1 MRVFYDH
8 QVFSLQNAGGISRY
22 FYEIM
27 RFMATVPDVRTE
39 LLMGISGTVY
49 PFRDLPP
56 SKARVTQLQES
67 VPPGMLRYVANEIL
81 GNFAALVRG
90 TMDIYHPTYFMRMP
104 MVRARRVIATHYD
117 CTHERFPHLFPD
129 VKKVLW
135 ARKMLFPK
143 MDAIICISQSAQ
155 RDLVDFYGV
164 DPAKTRVIYLGVSPL
179 TRSPEDAKTLRQRV
193 RREYLLYVGM
203 RASFKNFTGLL
214 RAFYETELKHTMDLL
229 VLGGGPLTADEK
241 DLIAKWK
248 LSDNVI
254 SMPRANDGL
263 LAEAYAGAR
272 LLVYPSWSE
281 GFGLPPLEA
290 MTLGC
295 PVLATN
301 RPAVPEIC
309 HDAPFYFDPADQ
321 ESFNGALLR
330 AVHDEDDR
338 RKAVE
343 RGREVVA
350 KYSWERCGQE
360 TLALYRECQ

>member
-1 MRVFYDH
+1 
-8 QVFSLQNAGGISRY
+8 
-22 FYEIM
+22 
-27 RFMATVPDVRTE
+27 
-39 LLMGISGTVY
+39 
-49 PFRDLPP
+49 
-56 SKARVTQLQES
+56 
-67 VPPGMLRYVANEIL
+67 
-81 GNFAALVRG
+81 
-90 TMDIYHPTYFMRMP
+90 
-104 MVRARRVIATHYD
+104 
-117 CTHERFPHLFPD
+117 
-129 VKKVLW
+129 
-135 ARKMLFPK
+135 
-143 MDAIICISQSAQ
+143 
-155 RDLVDFYGV
+155 
-164 DPAKTRVIYLGVSPL
+164 
-179 TRSPEDAKTLRQRV
+179 V

-241 DLIAKWK
+241 DWIAKWK
-248 LSDNVI
+248 LSDSVI

-309 HDAPFYFDPADQ
+309 QDAPFYFDPQDQ
-321 ESFNGALLR
+321 GSFNRALLQ
-330 AVHDEDDR
+330 AVSDEVAR
-338 RKAVE
+338 QRAVE
-343 RGREVVA
+343 RGREVA
-350 KYSWERCGQE
+350 AQYSWDKCGRE

>member
-1 MRVFYDH
+1 MT
-8 QVFSLQNAGGISRY
+8 RY

-49 PFRDLPP
+49 PFRELPP
-56 SKARVTQLQES
+56 AKVRVTQFPES
-67 VPPGMLRYVANEIL
+67 LPPGMLRYVANEIL
-81 GNFAALVRG
+81 SNFAALVRG
-90 TMDIYHPTYFMRMP
+90 TMDIYHLTYFMRMP
-104 MVRARRVIATHYD
+104 MVRARRLIATHHD
-117 CTHERFPHLFPD
+117 CTHERFPQLFPD

-135 ARKMLFPK
+135 ARRMLFPK
-143 MDAIICISQSAQ
+143 MDAIICVSQSAQ

-164 DPAKTRVIYLGVSPL
+164 DPAKTRVIYHGVSPL
-179 TRSPEDAKTLRQRV
+179 TRSSEDAERLRQRV

-203 RASFKNFTGLL
+203 RASFKNFNGLL
-214 RAFYETELKHTMDLL
+214 RAFYETGLKDSMDLL

-241 DLIAKWK
+241 DLIAEWK
-248 LSDNVI
+248 MTDSVI
-254 SMPRANDGL
+254 CIPRVSDGL

-272 LLVYPSWSE
+272 LFVYPSWNE
-281 GFGLPPLEA
+281 GFGFPPLEA

-301 RPAVPEIC
+301 RSSVPEIC

-321 ESFNGALLR
+321 ESFNDALLR

-338 RKAVE
+338 KQAVE
-343 RGREVVA
+343 RGRKVVA

>member
-8 QVFSLQNAGGISRY
+8 QAFSLQNAGGMSRY

-27 RFMATVPDVRTE
+27 KFMTTVPDVHTE
-39 LLMGISGTVY
+39 LLLGISGTVY
-49 PFRDLPP
+49 PFRSLPP
-56 SKARVTQLQES
+56 SKARVTQLRES
-67 VPPGMLRYVANEIL
+67 LPPGMLRYVVNEIL
-81 GNFAALVRG
+81 GNFAALSRG
-90 TMDIYHPTYFMRMP
+90 TMDIYHLTLYMRMP
-104 MVRARRVIATHYD
+104 MVRARRFVATHHE

-135 ARKMLFPK
+135 ARKMLFPR
-143 MDAIICISQSAQ
+143 MNAIICVSESTR

-164 DPAKTRVIYLGVSPL
+164 DPAKTRVIYHGISAL
-179 TRSPEDAKTLRQRV
+179 TRCPGAAKTLHEQL

-203 RASFKNFTGLL
+203 RASFKNFNGLL
-214 RAFYETELKHTMDLL
+214 RAFYETGLKDSMDLL

-241 DLIAKWK
+241 DLIAEWK
-248 LSDNVI
+248 MSDSVI
-254 SMPRANDGL
+254 SIPRASDGL
-263 LAEAYAGAR
+263 LAEAYAGAT
-272 LLVYPSWSE
+272 LFVYPSWNE
-281 GFGLPPLEA
+281 GFGFPPLEA

-301 RPAVPEIC
+301 RSSVPEIC

-321 ESFNGALLR
+321 ESFNDALLR
-330 AVHDEDDR
+330 AVHDEGDR
-338 RKAVE
+338 KQAVE
-343 RGREVVA
+343 RGRKVVA

>member
-8 QVFSLQNAGGISRY
+8 QAFSLQNAGGVSRY
-22 FYEIM
+22 FYEII
-27 RFMATVPDVRTE
+27 RFMTNVPDVQTE
-39 LLMGISGTVY
+39 LLLGISGTVY
-49 PFRDLPP
+49 PFRNLPP
-56 SKARVTQLQES
+56 AKARVTQLRES
-67 VPPGMLRYVANEIL
+67 LPPGMLRYVANEIL

-90 TMDIYHPTYFMRMP
+90 RMDIYHLTLFMRMP
-104 MVRARRVIATHYD
+104 MVRARRLIATHHD

-135 ARKMLFPK
+135 ARKRMFPQ
-143 MDAIICISQSAQ
+143 MDAIICVSQSCQ

-164 DPAKTRVIYLGVSPL
+164 DPAKTRVIYHGVGPL
-179 TRSPEDAKTLRQRV
+179 TRSPEDAKRLRQRV

-214 RAFYETELKHTMDLL
+214 RAFYETGLKDSMDLL

-241 DLIAKWK
+241 ELIAKWK
-248 LSDNVI
+248 LTNSII

-272 LLVYPSWSE
+272 LFVYPSWNE
-281 GFGLPPLEA
+281 GFGLSPLEA

-301 RPAVPEIC
+301 RPSVPEIC

-321 ESFNGALLR
+321 EGFNDALLR
-330 AVHDEDDR
+330 AVHNDDE
-338 RKAVE
+338 RKQAVA
-343 RGREVVA
+343 RGRLVA
-350 KYSWERCGQE
+350 AQYTWEKCGEQ
-360 TLALYRECQ
+360 TLALYRACQ

>member
-8 QVFSLQNAGGISRY
+8 QAFSLQNAGGMSRY

-27 RFMATVPDVRTE
+27 KFMTTVPDVHTE
-39 LLMGISGTVY
+39 LLLGISGTVY
-49 PFRDLPP
+49 PFRSLPP
-56 SKARVTQLQES
+56 SQTRVTQFRES
-67 VPPGMLRYVANEIL
+67 LPPGMLRYVVNEIL
-81 GNFAALVRG
+81 GNFAALSRG
-90 TMDIYHPTYFMRMP
+90 TMDIYHLTLYMRMP
-104 MVRARRVIATHYD
+104 MVRARRFVATHHE

-135 ARKMLFPK
+135 ARKKLFPK
-143 MDAIICISQSAQ
+143 MDAIICVSESTR

-164 DPAKTRVIYLGVSPL
+164 DPAKTRVIYHGISAL
-179 TRSPEDAKTLRQRV
+179 TRCPGAAKTLHEQL

-203 RASFKNFTGLL
+203 RASFKNFNGLL
-214 RAFYETELKHTMDLL
+214 RAFYETGLKDSIDLL

-241 DLIAKWK
+241 DLIAEWK
-248 LSDNVI
+248 MSDSVI
-254 SMPRANDGL
+254 SIPRVSDGL
-263 LAEAYAGAR
+263 LAEAYAGAT
-272 LLVYPSWSE
+272 LFVYPSWNE
-281 GFGLPPLEA
+281 GFGFPPLEA

-301 RPAVPEIC
+301 RSSVPEIC

-321 ESFNGALLR
+321 ESFNDALLR

-338 RKAVE
+338 KQAVE
-343 RGREVVA
+343 RGRKVVA

>member
-1 MRVFYDH
+1 MRILYDH
-8 QVFSLQNAGGISRY
+8 QAFSLQNAGGVSRY
-22 FYEIM
+22 FYEII
-27 RFMATVPDVRTE
+27 RFMTNVPDVQTE
-39 LLMGISGTVY
+39 LLLGISGTVY

-56 SKARVTQLQES
+56 SKTRVTQLQES
-67 VPPGMLRYVANEIL
+67 LPPGMLRYVTNEIL

-90 TMDIYHPTYFMRMP
+90 TMDIYHPTLFMRMP
-104 MVRARRVIATHYD
+104 MVRARRVIATHCD

-164 DPAKTRVIYLGVSPL
+164 DPAKTRVIYHGVSPL

-248 LSDNVI
+248 LSDSVI
-254 SMPRANDGL
+254 SMPKANDGL

-301 RPAVPEIC
+301 RPSVPEIC

-321 ESFNGALLR
+321 EGFNDALLR
-330 AVHDEDDR
+330 AVHNDDE
-338 RKAVE
+338 RKQAVA
-343 RGREVVA
+343 RGRLVA
-350 KYSWERCGQE
+350 AQYTWEKCGEQ

>member
-1 MRVFYDH
+1 MRILYDH
-8 QVFSLQNAGGISRY
+8 QVFSLQNAGGASRY

-27 RFMATVPDVRTE
+27 RFMSTVPDVQTE

-49 PFRDLPP
+49 PFRSLPP
-56 SKARVTQLQES
+56 SKARVTQLRES
-67 VPPGMLRYVANEIL
+67 LPPGMLRYVANEIL

-90 TMDIYHPTYFMRMP
+90 TMDIYHLTYFMRMP
-104 MVRARRVIATHYD
+104 MVRARRLVATHHD

-135 ARKMLFPK
+135 ARRKMFSQ
-143 MDAIICISQSAQ
+143 MDAIICVSESCR
-155 RDLVDFYGV
+155 RDLVEFYGV
-164 DPAKTRVIYLGVSPL
+164 DPAKTRVIYHGVSPL
-179 TRSPEDAKTLRQRV
+179 TRCPEAAKTLHEQL

-203 RASFKNFTGLL
+203 RASFKNFNGLL
-214 RAFYETELKHTMDLL
+214 RAFYETGLKDSMDLL

-241 DLIAKWK
+241 DLIAEWK
-248 LSDNVI
+248 MSDSVI
-254 SMPRANDGL
+254 SMPRVSDGL

-272 LLVYPSWSE
+272 LFVYPSWNE
-281 GFGLPPLEA
+281 GFGFPPLEA

-301 RPAVPEIC
+301 RSSVPEIC

-321 ESFNGALLR
+321 QSFNGALLR

-338 RKAVE
+338 RKAIE
-343 RGREVVA
+343 RGRKIVA

-360 TLALYRECQ
+360 TLSLYRECQ

>member
-1 MRVFYDH
+1 VRILYDH
-8 QVFSLQNAGGISRY
+8 QAFSLQNAGGVSRY
-22 FYEIM
+22 FYEII
-27 RFMATVPDVRTE
+27 RFMTNVPDVQTE
-39 LLMGISGTVY
+39 LLLGISGTVY
-49 PFRDLPP
+49 PFRSLPP
-56 SKARVTQLQES
+56 SKARVTQLRES
-67 VPPGMLRYVANEIL
+67 LPPGMLRYVTNEIW
-81 GNFAALVRG
+81 GNLAALARG
-90 TMDIYHPTYFMRMP
+90 KMDIYHLTLYMRMP
-104 MVRARRVIATHYD
+104 MVRARRLIATHHD

-135 ARKMLFPK
+135 ARKRMFPQ
-143 MDAIICISQSAQ
+143 MDAIICVSQSTQ
-155 RDLVDFYGV
+155 KDLVDFYGV
-164 DPAKTRVIYLGVSPL
+164 DPAKTRVIYHGVGPL
-179 TRSPEDAKTLRQRV
+179 TRSPENAKRLRQRV

-214 RAFYETELKHTMDLL
+214 RAFYETGLKDSMDLL

-248 LSDNVI
+248 LSDSVI
-254 SMPRANDGL
+254 SMPRVSDGL

-301 RPAVPEIC
+301 RPSVPEIC
-309 HDAPFYFDPADQ
+309 QDAPFYFDPADQ
-321 ESFNGALLR
+321 ASFNDALLQAVSDEVARQR
-330 AVHDEDDR
+330 AV
-338 RKAVE
+338 A
-343 RGREVVA
+343 RGRQVA
-350 KYSWERCGQE
+350 AQYSWDKCGRE